1 MKHSIKSTLLGG
13 VLLFVLSMCLT
24 SCEGSLDDVFGEWSK
39 PTGNATSGGG
49 SGTDGGSSASVS
61 SLTFIVTNL
70 KLGLNSTT
78 PETLTA
84 TISPSDATIT
94 WSSSDDAV
102 ATVDATGK
110 VTPVAVGTAT
120 ITAKAGDKTAECPVY
135 VYAGKASI
143 NDGDVTVTSGEW
155 YIEGDGTE
163 VTNTITIADGASAI
177 LDGININN
185 SAAGTTPCIICQGDA
200 TITLADGSNNTITAK
215 STFAAIQAGGNGTD
229 GKKLIIKAETA
240 GTGKLTATAGSKAAA
255 IGSNYDASCGDIEIQ
270 GGDITANG
278 GSYAAGIGSGMA
290 GGTTL
295 TCGVITISNGKVTA
309 NGGANGGSGIG
320 TGSAV
325 NGADDNQNGDQ
336 TCTGITISGGIVVAT
351 GGNNENGYSGG
362 GAGIGTGGAKSNG
375 GCTASQKC
383 TDITISGGDVT
394 ANGGSFAAGIGTGY
408 VYYDS
413 STPKSSTQ
421 KCDAI
426 TISGGTVT
434 AKKGSTS
441 PNSVGVGGKKTAT
454 GTYASYG
461 SQTCTSITIGG
472 DATTY
477 AAGVATSPFNYPLVP

>member
-1 MKHSIKSTLLGG
+1 MRFSAKDLCLWTLLC
-13 VLLFVLSMCLT
+13 F
-24 SCEGSLDDVFGEWSK
+24 
-39 PTGNATSGGG
+39 
-49 SGTDGGSSASVS
+49 SASSCNSNKSKS
-61 SLTFIVTNL
+61 SFFSILKRCFDSTFFRARQ
-70 KLGLNSTT
+70 T
-78 PETLTA
+78 P
-84 TISPSDATIT
+84 
-94 WSSSDDAV
+94 
-102 ATVDATGK
+102 K
-110 VTPVAVGTAT
+110 AVGTAT

-143 NDGDVTVTSGEW
+143 SDGDVTVTSGEW

-200 TITLADGSNNTITAK
+200 TITLADGSNNTITAPG
-215 STFAAIQAGGNGTD
+215 TYAAIQAGGA

-240 GTGKLTATAGSKAAA
+240 GTGKLTATGGVAAAA
-255 IGSNYDASCGDIEIQ
+255 IGSNKNQSCGDIEIQ

-290 GGTTL
+290 QGTTL

-325 NGADDNQNGDQ
+325 NGADADQNGDQ

-362 GAGIGTGGAKSNG
+362 GAGIGTGSAKTNTV
-375 GCTASQKC
+375 CTASQKC

-408 VYYDS
+408 VYYDGGS
-413 STPKSSTQ
+413 PKSSTQ

-426 TISGGTVT
+426 TISGGTIT
-434 AKKGSTS
+434 AQKGSS
-441 PNSVGVGGKKTAT
+441 SSYSVGVGGIRN
-454 GTYASYG
+454 ASYPYDGYG
-461 SQTCTSITIGG
+461 SQTCSSIKIN
-472 DATTY
+472 
-477 AAGVATSPFNYPLVP
+477 GVEKTPGVTENPYNYTAH